1 MDNHQNQPPPPPPD
15 ARKKQRREQSV
26 AAGFVWLFAQSVV
39 GRLIG
44 LVSQF
49 VLAALLAPEAF
60 GLLALAQT
68 AFGIATQVQ
77 AMGIRAVLVQ
87 RRRRVRPW
95 VNPAW
100 WFAVASGLA
109 LALLLAYL
117 APLLAIIYRDPGVI
131 AVTLVLALTPLFQS
145 PATVPDAILRGQK
158 RFKAV
163 AMIEFNRI
171 VLQAL
176 LAVALAGAGLGA
188 LALAIPFPVTAAITL
203 ALAFRAAKPTI
214 TRKLQAKRWRFLLG
228 SGGRIT
234 AGNAALVAVNYGDF
248 FALGLFH
255 PSAIVGLYFFA
266 FRLSS
271 QIVPIISNNVRGV
284 LVPSLADFEK
294 DTDAANQR
302 LLRATAIMS
311 LIAYPVA
318 LLHVAFAVPVIN
330 LIEQFTG
337 DDKWQPAGTILQILA
352 AGMAWRIVRTPSTS
366 VILAQRR
373 YTTKMLVNIAM
384 GITFLAVVVPT
395 AALTGPLGVAAA
407 VTAYHGL
414 WVPVLLHIAGRP
426 GHLRPAATLSVSLR
440 PLLIAAAATAAAYA
454 ATLTL
459 PETPFHTWRSALLG
473 SAVGIAAFTAASV
486 LLAKGVCIE
495 TLQHAASVAPGPA
508 KKPVKLA
515 RRILKTL
522 PAIPWAAVK
531 STG

>member
-1 MDNHQNQPPPPPPD
+1 MDNHQNQHPPPPPGTPTN
-15 ARKKQRREQSV
+15 QRRGQSV
-26 AAGFVWLFAQSVV
+26 ASGFVWLFAQSVV

-77 AMGIRAVLVQ
+77 AMGIRSVLVQ
-87 RRRRVRPW
+87 RRRKVGPW

-109 LALLLAYL
+109 LALVLAYL

-171 VLQAL
+171 ILQAL
-176 LAVALAGAGLGA
+176 LAVALAAAGLGA

-203 ALAFRAAKPTI
+203 ALAYRAAKPAI
-214 TRKLQAKRWRFLLG
+214 TRKLQANRWRFLLG

-255 PSAIVGLYFFA
+255 PSAVVGLYFFA

-294 DTDAANQR
+294 DPHASNQR

-318 LLHVAFAVPVIN
+318 LLHVAFAVPLIN

-337 DDKWQPAGTILQILA
+337 DDKWQPAGPILQILS
-352 AGMAWRIVRTPSTS
+352 AGMAWRIVKTPATS

-373 YTTKMLVNIAM
+373 YTTKMLNNIAM
-384 GITFLAVVVPT
+384 GATFIAVVVPA
-395 AALTGPLGVAAA
+395 AALTGPIGVAAA
-407 VTAYHGL
+407 VTVYHGL
-414 WVPVLLHIAGRP
+414 WVPVLIHIAGKP
-426 GHLRPAATLSVSLR
+426 GRLHPAATLSVSLR
-440 PLLIAAAATAAAYA
+440 PLLIAAAAAAAAYA
-454 ATLTL
+454 AVL
-459 PETPFHTWRSALLG
+459 PLDDTPFATWPSAILG
-473 SAVGIAAFTAASV
+473 SAAGLAAFAAAAA
-486 LLAKGVCIE
+486 LLAKGVCLE

-515 RRILKTL
+515 RRLLKPL
-522 PAIPWAAVK
+522 PALPWPAVK
-531 STG
+531 SAG